1 MSARMSALWASRI
14 CSGAMKSGVPRAWP
28 SRGQA
33 AVDLLLAGRL
43 GQAEV
48 EHLDRRLVP
57 LAGEHQV
64 ARLDVAV
71 DEPFLV
77 GVLEPQG
84 RLVDEVAGVGH
95 RQRPL
100 GLDHLGQVE
109 PLDVLHREDDAL
121 AEPDGGVGRDDV
133 RVAELGDGP
142 DLAEEAVEH
151 AGAFHDLPPHHLEH
165 LVAAHQRV
173 VGQVDHAHAAPA
185 ELPLDLVIG
194 VVGQARRERVGRR
207 RCRGIRALVA
217 PRPAGLRLAGRRLS
231 RGLLSVADPLEEAV
245 GRHLGDPLPAV
256 AGTPPGA
263 R

>member
-1 MSARMSALWASRI
+1 MGLVHVVERVRLERRAAGQEVIERAAQAVDVGPDVGTRGVEDLLGGDEVG
-14 CSGAMKSGVPRAWP
+14 GAEGLPF
-28 SRGQA
+28 RGQA

-77 GVLEPQG
+77 GVLEPEG
-84 RLVDEVAGVGH
+84 RLVDEVAGVSH

-109 PLDVLHREDDAL
+109 TFDVLHREDDAL
-121 AEPDGGVGRDDV
+121 AQPDGGVRRDDV

-142 DLAEEAVEH
+142 DLAEEAFEH
-151 AGAFHDLPPHHLEH
+151 PGAFHDLPPHHLEH
-165 LVAAHQRV
+165 LVAAHQLV

-185 ELPLDLVIG
+185 EFPLDLVIG
-194 VVGQARRERVGRR
+194 VVGQSRRQRVGR
-207 RCRGIRALVA
+207 GGALA
-217 PRPAGLRLAGRRLS
+217 FE
-231 RGLLSVADPLEEAV
+231 PL
-245 GRHLGDPLPAV
+245 
-256 AGTPPGA
+256 
-263 R
+263 